1 MKIKPTSDA
10 KVMLE
15 AVHATFE
22 SKDIDYEKMTGN
34 TANKKTSNKRTTTT
48 QNITTNVTTNVKTK
62 VDTSEL
68 KKLNGIKD
76 IEVLVTPTLS
86 KNAQET
92 ITEGIKKIVAGVNKE
107 FSYNKPPKTTWKA
120 IEKYVPELDNH
131 NKGSV
136 KAYVTNYE
144 KRIGKSLSEKE
155 KTELTDRYTKIK
167 RIEKAITQL
176 ESDLNKHTGAF
187 PSVSSMDPDAIKK
200 NRQSAQLLYSLRK
213 ALNEINVDD
222 GKQLRSDIIKKINK
236 TDPKF
241 QYDQIRKYIMQS
253 IYEGSGISEY
263 LNSVNKGKE
272 FNSNQFGKYTKKI
285 DDGIKAIEDSYNA
298 KEALKVQ
305 NEYNKMF
312 DKMSRFRSQ
321 KPEQSKKNVNKIL
334 KDYQGKTR
342 DSKDIEAALD
352 ELKTPTKIMNFL
364 GDYAVY
370 KKNGN
375 KPNDVIENYIKN
387 LSEEYELAK
396 STISDILSMTDDQFI
411 QKLSEIKAPKVDT
424 KPLQE
429 AAKETKESEE
439 IIRDEIKKTDKVI
452 EDSNKEQKKVSTAKK
467 TSSKNNLAQQDV
479 YYSDDEWDYAKSR
492 NISYK
497 LALGKDFTTVNKKE
511 SRKQLTDA
519 FNVYDEAFLDDV
531 LNSYYGTI
539 AEYIYFKSYSDAIA
553 KGVKFNL
560 DNDVDSYLTD
570 AGHLNDASKLFKDKT
585 VWEEKL
591 QLAKQRLLMYASVY
605 DQIDEQIGT
614 TDKSIFKNSD
624 ILKQIES
631 LVQTS
636 FMSKYSR
643 KKATR
648 EANLG
653 VAIVEQDNLNRMI
666 NELYG
671 KDNVVKLISD
681 KGDITKYRTKQ
692 KQQESQKIVESNN
705 AISDSEEKVAET
717 EKKTAEQRSNKKST
731 IKAKQEEAKA
741 IVDANSQEAESEK
754 ELAETKQEIAK
765 QKKKTETADSKK
777 KNQEKSKENK
787 SQGEKPKVIDTQK
800 SEEKPVST
808 TPPISPT
815 SHSKPS
821 DPIKPNQTT
830 PIETPTQVPVL
841 PDTNTEESKKQLEG
855 ESKAFKEVEDS
866 AKKAAAAKESFD
878 KANKKVAAGA
888 EKSSES
894 LEKERQKMKAVS
906 EEAIPDKGDSDKLI
920 TVKDADGNVRS
931 HTQVKTEKNNDAYI
945 TTSTTYSP
953 TDEGTLEVSSERIVE
968 DMKRLKTEAEKESVK
983 VQKANKKLD
992 KFISNLDIQMGGKI
1006 NAMQL
1011 DGYMGLKHISSVD
1024 EIDGIVKSM
1033 ERVEAEKK
1041 KIFASSKTNQ
1051 KDLFGITELPATVSN
1066 VVSAFNALTNPSEQ
1080 LSESIGKMMD
1090 LNKSLKEASGIY
1102 EQAETAGKLRDAIA
1116 ECNTQIKQ
1124 QQNLEKDNKRLSDA
1138 NKKNTL
1144 FYEKQ
1149 KAREQE
1155 LNEFEQRMKDTF
1167 KYSDQVES
1175 QIGSLR
1181 NILSEASA
1189 NIDLSIFDT
1198 KFKALKKS
1206 EKSLPIVTESFKS
1219 NWDNYLGIIDKNNE
1233 SIIKEKEKQDRD
1245 NFIKNLQNIT
1255 EKTPDLPT
1263 EDTSVFVADIKKETT
1278 DTVKKVISLQNELS
1292 SIYNSV
1298 ATELKKDEST
1308 RDKNFIYEQKT
1319 LAKKK
1324 ESLKKQLENSDL
1336 FKNREEFIDENLEY
1350 DYMNS
1355 TNKLNKAD
1363 KSVNDQE
1370 ALNKQGEQT
1379 KQIVDQYDKALSKV
1393 KELEKAQN
1401 ELFSIQKAQFDNPYN
1416 DMSQDID
1423 AAKNKVT
1430 SLKTETERLFKSQ
1443 DIKDRSILGDK
1454 KVDDLQNYYDKVNKN
1469 SENNRKLEN
1478 LMVDAYKS
1486 YRNAEK
1492 NVFKNIGSKD
1502 SASLSSEI
1510 ERMKVFEKEYN
1521 RLKNEVYSTKGTGY
1535 QNSEIANLENSFN
1548 VKNSELL
1555 KKNISSISDAIEDFK
1570 SKFGNKDGAASIMA
1584 NDFIKPYEDAF
1595 NKVKDKISQGIQLTS
1610 KDFDDI
1616 FNVKKAIEEGP
1627 GSLSDGFM
1635 RKYNEAY
1642 KLLDKL
1648 NSYTNIKG
1656 KSSSYGSI
1664 LQSFTKEINDLAND
1678 KNMPDEDKIKKII
1691 DVYDRLYDFSKN
1703 AKAFDLNNNKGRL
1716 VEGTESYM
1724 KSAEDVVNYLR
1735 DYAKSVNL
1743 GKEISSSISDTG
1755 QVTMQFQNQSGAVTT
1770 LKGSIEQYTQAL
1782 RMMSSEQTKTGSS
1795 FKTFGSA
1802 LKSIAGGSFKDILQ
1816 MVTSYV
1822 SSYRIMSTMIS
1833 QLQQGF
1839 STLKSYDDNLTT
1851 ISYTMDIT
1859 KEQLDSLGQSAIDM
1873 AQDLSMS
1880 LENAMDIYQIYA
1892 NMNTTAE
1899 EINETAKPTAILSN
1913 LSGVDTSTAADQVQ
1927 GILQQ
1932 FNMLE
1937 DGSQSAADASMHVVD
1952 VLDKISSNVAIDYA
1966 RGIKVISDAV
1976 QASGQVAYDAGMS
1989 YEQLAAVSAKVA
2001 ERTREDGGSIGNAIK
2016 TNILSLRTEMCAM

>member
-1 MKIKPTSDA
+1 MASDSMKLKPKSDA
-10 KVMLE
+10 KIMLE

-34 TANKKTSNKRTTTT
+34 TANKKTSNKKTNTT

-86 KNAQET
+86 KDAQKT
-92 ITEGIKKIVAGVNKE
+92 ITEGIKKIVSGVNKE
-107 FSYNKPPKTTWKA
+107 FSSNKPPKTTWEA
-120 IEKYVPELDNH
+120 IEKYTPELDNH

-136 KAYVTNYE
+136 KTYVTNYE
-144 KRIGKSLSEKE
+144 KHIGKSLSEQE
-155 KTELTDRYTKIK
+155 KAELTDRYTQIK
-167 RIEKAITQL
+167 RIEKAIKQL
-176 ESDLNKHTGAF
+176 ESDLAKHTGAF
-187 PSVSSMDPDAIKK
+187 PSVSLMDPDTIKK
-200 NRQSAQLLYSLRK
+200 NRQSAQLLYSLRR

-222 GKQLRSDIIKKINK
+222 GKQIQSDIIRKIKK
-236 TDPKF
+236 TDPKS
-241 QYDQIRKYIMQS
+241 QYDQIRKGVMQS
-253 IYEGSGISEY
+253 IYEGSGIFGY

-285 DDGIKAIEDSYNA
+285 DDGIKAIEDSYSDEA
-298 KEALKVQ
+298 KEALKAQ
-305 NEYNKMF
+305 DEYNKMF
-312 DKMSRFRSQ
+312 GKMSRFRSQ
-321 KPEQSKKNVNKIL
+321 KPEQSKKNVNNIL

-352 ELKTPTKIMNFL
+352 ELKTRTKIMNFL

-387 LSEEYELAK
+387 LSKEYELAK
-396 STISDILSMTDDQFI
+396 RTISDILSMTDDQFI

-424 KPLQE
+424 KPLQKS
-429 AAKETKESEE
+429 AKEIKESDEV
-439 IIRDEIKKTDKVI
+439 IRDEIQKTDKAI
-452 EDSNKEQKKVSTAKK
+452 EDSNNKQKKVSTAKK
-467 TSSKNNLAQQDV
+467 TSSKNNLAQPDV

-497 LALGKDFTTVNKKE
+497 LALGKDFTTVNKTE
-511 SRKQLTDA
+511 SRKQLMGA

-531 LNSYYGTI
+531 LDSYYGTI

-570 AGHLNDASKLFKDKT
+570 SGHLNDASKLFKDKT

-614 TDKSIFKNSD
+614 TDKSIFKNPD

-631 LVQTS
+631 LVQRS

-653 VAIVEQDNLNRMI
+653 VAIVEQDNINRMI

-681 KGDITKYRTKQ
+681 QGDITKYRAKQ
-692 KQQESQKIVESNN
+692 KQQEAQKIVESNN
-705 AISDSEEKVAET
+705 AISDSEKKIAET
-717 EKKTAEQRSNKKST
+717 EKKTTEQRSNKKPT

-741 IVDANSQEAESEK
+741 VVDANNQEVESEK
-754 ELAETKQEIAK
+754 KIAETKQEIAEK
-765 QKKKTETADSKK
+765 EKKTQKSVSKQ

-787 SQGEKPKVIDTQK
+787 SQVEK
-800 SEEKPVST
+800 KPVSST
-808 TPPISPT
+808 NSIPPT

-821 DPIKPNQTT
+821 DPIKPTQTT
-830 PIETPTQVPVL
+830 PIEPPTQTPVL
-841 PDTNTEESKKQLEG
+841 PATNTKESKKQLED
-855 ESKAFKEVEDS
+855 ESKAFKKVEDS
-866 AKKAAAAKESFD
+866 AKKAADAKENFD
-878 KANKKVAAGA
+878 EANKKVDAGA

-906 EEAIPDKGDSDKLI
+906 EEALPDKGESDKLI
-920 TVKDADGNVRS
+920 TLKDSDGNIRS
-931 HTQVKTEKNNDAYI
+931 HTQVKTAKNNDAYI

-968 DMKRLKTEAEKESVK
+968 DIKRLKTEAEKESVK
-983 VQKANKKLD
+983 VQKANGKLD
-992 KFISNLDIQMGGKI
+992 KFISNLDLQMGGKI

-1051 KDLFGITELPATVSN
+1051 KDLFGINSLYATVSN
-1066 VVSAFNALTNPSEQ
+1066 VLSAFNALTNPSDQ
-1080 LSESIGKMMD
+1080 LSESIGKMID
-1090 LNKSLKEASGIY
+1090 LNESLKGASGIY
-1102 EQAETAGKLRDAIA
+1102 KQAEAAGKLRDAIS
-1116 ECNTQIKQ
+1116 ECNAQIKQ
-1124 QQNLEKDNKRLSDA
+1124 QQNLEKDNKRLSDS
-1138 NKKNTL
+1138 NKKNAL
-1144 FYEKQ
+1144 FYEK
-1149 KAREQE
+1149 KNAKEQE
-1155 LNEFEQRMKDTF
+1155 LNEFEKRMKDTF

-1181 NILSEASA
+1181 DILSKASS

-1198 KFKALKKS
+1198 KFRPLKKS
-1206 EKSLPIVTESFKS
+1206 EKSLPIVTESFQS

-1233 SIIKEKEKQDRD
+1233 SIFSNDMKSFVEDIKKIGEK
-1245 NFIKNLQNIT
+1245 NPN
-1255 EKTPDLPT
+1255 LPT
-1263 EDTSVFVADIKKETT
+1263 YDTSALVADTKKETT

-1298 ATELKKDEST
+1298 VTELKKDEST
-1308 RDKNFIYEQKT
+1308 RNKNFIDEQKT

-1336 FKNREEFIDENLEY
+1336 FKNRKEFIDKNIEY

-1355 TNKLNKAD
+1355 TNKLNKSE

-1370 ALNKQGEQT
+1370 ALNKQDAKT

-1401 ELFSIQKAQFDNPYN
+1401 ELFYIQKAQSDNPYN
-1416 DMSQDID
+1416 DISQDID
-1423 AAKNKVT
+1423 DAKNKVV
-1430 SLKTETERLFKSQ
+1430 SLKQETEQLFKSN
-1443 DIKDRSILGDK
+1443 DIKDKTILGNK
-1454 KVDDLQNYYDKVNKN
+1454 KVDDLQDYYDKVNKN

-1502 SASLSSEI
+1502 SESLSSEI

-1521 RLKNEVYSTKGTGY
+1521 RLKNEVYSTKGNGY
-1535 QNSEIANLENSFN
+1535 QNSEIANLEKSFN

-1584 NDFIKPYEDAF
+1584 NDFISPYEDAF
-1595 NKVKDKISQGIQLTS
+1595 NKVKDKISQDIQLTS
-1610 KDFDDI
+1610 EDFDDI

-1635 RKYNEAY
+1635 RKYNEVY

-1648 NSYTNIKG
+1648 GSYTNIKG

-1664 LQSFTKEINDLAND
+1664 LQSFTKEINDLVND

-1703 AKAFDLNNNKGRL
+1703 AKAFDLNNSKGRL

-1735 DYAKSVNL
+1735 DYAKGLNL

-1755 QVTMQFQNQSGAVTT
+1755 QVTMQFQSQSGAVTT
-1770 LKGSIEQYTQAL
+1770 LKGSIEQYTQSL
-1782 RMMSSEQTKTGSS
+1782 RMMGNEQTKTNSL

-1802 LKSIAGGSFKDILQ
+1802 LKSIAGGGFKNILQ

-1859 KEQLDSLGQSAIDM
+1859 KEQLNSLGQSAIDM
-1873 AQDLSMS
+1873 AKDLSMS

-1932 FNMLE
+1932 FHMLE

-1952 VLDKISSNVAIDYA
+1952 VLDNISSNVAIDYA
-1966 RGIKVISDAV
+1966 NFIG
-1976 QASGQVAYDAGMS
+1976 S
-1989 YEQLAAVSAKVA
+1989 YI
-2001 ERTREDGGSIGNAIK
+2001 RN
-2016 TNILSLRTEMCAM
+2016 NILKSNQNR